1 MTSTPVL
8 AAEDLCKRFYATMA
22 LDHVQFDLTAG
33 EVHALVGENGAGK
46 STLIK
51 VFGGIHRPETGRI
64 LVDGRAVEFR
74 SPADAYASGIA
85 VIGQELRV
93 VPALSVAENVML
105 GHLPARPL
113 LGWGDKGLVRWRLDR
128 ARMRTLAREALDR
141 LNLSFDL
148 DQRVDRLTFAERQ
161 SVAIARALSRNARVL
176 VLDEPTA
183 ALEEREVASL
193 FAVIESLKQAGVA
206 VLYVSH
212 RLDEIVAIAD
222 RCTVMRDGKVVAEL
236 PSGAFSAAELARHMT
251 GRDIDQEHAPSGTR
265 AGDVLLEAAHAG
277 EMRLRAHEVTGVA
290 GLLGS
295 GATELLRRVFGAEGG
310 ARMRLRDRDA
320 DVRHTAEAV
329 AAGIGMVPNERALG
343 LVLDQTVRDNIV
355 LPHLRRF
362 GAWWR
367 MDDAAAERV
376 VRELLAALDVRP
388 PNPEAIVRRLSG
400 GNQQKVILAKWLAA
414 RMDILLMDEPTQGID
429 IAAKA
434 HIHRLMREFAQ
445 RGGAVLFASSELEEV
460 VAQSDAVLAMR
471 RGRIAAR
478 MARGAGLSEQAVRE
492 AISPHGAR

>member
-1 MTSTPVL
+1 MTAIPVL
-8 AAEDLCKRFYATMA
+8 AAEDLCKRFFATMA
-22 LDHVQFDLTAG
+22 LDHVMFDLAAG

-64 LVDGRAVEFR
+64 LVDGAAVEFH
-74 SPADAYASGIA
+74 SPADAYAKGIA

-113 LGWGDKGLVRWRLDR
+113 VPWLSKRFGRWRLDR
-128 ARMRTLAREALDR
+128 ARMRARAGEALAR
-141 LNLSFDL
+141 LNLAFDL
-148 DQRVDRLTFAERQ
+148 DQPVGSLTFAERQ

-183 ALEEREVASL
+183 ALEEREVHSL
-193 FAVIESLKQAGVA
+193 FAVIESLKATGVA

-236 PSGAFSAAELARHMT
+236 ARGAFSADELARHMT
-251 GRDIDQEHAPSGTR
+251 GRDIEKEHAPSDAQPGE
-265 AGDVLLEAAHAG
+265 VLLEASHAG
-277 EMRLRAHEVTGVA
+277 EMRLRAREVTGVA

-295 GATELLRRVFGAEGG
+295 GASELLRRVFGAQGG
-310 ARMRLRDRDA
+310 ARVRIRGSEVEL
-320 DVRHTAEAV
+320 RHTAEGV

-343 LVLDQTVRDNIV
+343 LVLDLSVRDNIV
-355 LPHLRRF
+355 LPNLRRF
-362 GAWWR
+362 GTWWR
-367 MDDAAAERV
+367 MDDAAADRV
-376 VRELLAALDVRP
+376 VRELLTALDVRP
-388 PNPEAIVRRLSG
+388 ANPQAIVRRLSG
-400 GNQQKVILAKWLAA
+400 GNQQKIILAKWLASKI
-414 RMDILLMDEPTQGID
+414 DVLLLDEPTQGID
-429 IAAKA
+429 IRAKA
-434 HIHRLMREFAQ
+434 QIHRLMREFAA
-445 RGGAVLFASSELEEV
+445 RGGTVLFASSELEEV

-478 MARGAGLSEQAVRE
+478 IARGAGLSEQSVRE
-492 AISPHGAR
+492 AISHEAR

>member
-1 MTSTPVL
+1 MATNPVL
-8 AAEDLCKRFYATMA
+8 AAEDLCKRFFATMA
-22 LDHVQFDLTAG
+22 LDHVAFDLAAG

-64 LVDGRAVEFR
+64 LVDGAAVEFH
-74 SPADAYASGIA
+74 SPADAYAKGIA

-93 VPALSVAENVML
+93 APALSIAENVML

-113 LGWGDKGLVRWRLDR
+113 CPWPGAGLARWRLDR
-128 ARMRTLAREALDR
+128 ARMRELAREALAR
-141 LNLSFDL
+141 LNLAFDL
-148 DQRVDRLTFAERQ
+148 DARIDSLNFAERQ

-183 ALEEREVASL
+183 ALEEREVNSL
-193 FAVIESLKQAGVA
+193 FGVIGSLKAAGVA
-206 VLYVSH
+206 ILYVSH

-222 RCTVMRDGKVVAEL
+222 RCTVMRDGKVVAEFTRAKL
-236 PSGAFSAAELARHMT
+236 SAEELARQMT
-251 GRDIDQEHAPSGTR
+251 GRDIEKEHAPSGVA
-265 AGDVLLEAAHAG
+265 AGEVLLEATHAG
-277 EMRLRAHEVTGVA
+277 EMRLHAHQVVGVA

-295 GATELLRRVFGAEGG
+295 GTTEFLRRLFGAEGG
-310 ARMRLRDRDA
+310 ARTRLRGRETE
-320 DVRHTAEAV
+320 VRHPADAIK
-329 AAGIGMVPNERALG
+329 AGIGMVPNERALG
-343 LVLDQTVRDNIV
+343 LVLDETVRDNIV
-355 LPHLRRF
+355 LPNLARF

-388 PNPEAIVRRLSG
+388 PDPNAVVRRLSG
-400 GNQQKVILAKWLAA
+400 GNQQKIILAKWLAS
-414 RMDILLMDEPTQGID
+414 RIDVLLMDEPTQGID
-429 IAAKA
+429 VAAKTQ
-434 HIHRLMREFAQ
+434 IHRLMRDFAA

-471 RGRIAAR
+471 RNRIAAR
-478 MARGAGLSEQAVRE
+478 MARGAGLTEQAVRD
-492 AISPHGAR
+492 AIAPRG